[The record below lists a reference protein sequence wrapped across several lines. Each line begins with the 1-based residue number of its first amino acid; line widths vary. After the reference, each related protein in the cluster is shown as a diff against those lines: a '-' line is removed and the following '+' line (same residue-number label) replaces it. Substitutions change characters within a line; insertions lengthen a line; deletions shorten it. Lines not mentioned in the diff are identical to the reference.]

1 MTGGIGKVVVNADAL
16 SVLVEDVGDATG
28 KEAEGGLGDLE
39 GLADLIVLVGKDREV
54 EAKFGGEL
62 LLRLDVLA
70 RNSNNVYNVFVKKWQ
85 AKKILV
91 SAAFFQI
98 ICRPPATCS
107 YM

>member
-16 SVLVEDVGDATG
+16 SVLVEDVGDSTG
-28 KEAEGGLGDLE
+28 EEAEGGLGDLE

-70 RNSNNVYNVFVKKWQ
+70 RNSNNV
-85 AKKILV
+85 
-91 SAAFFQI
+91 
-98 ICRPPATCS
+98 
-107 YM
+107 